1 ADPSP
6 RGRSPSAHLPI
17 ASPPPAP
24 PARPAARA
32 PPNPRPGRPG
42 ADASRDRPDPRPS
55 PRRFPSERAHR
66 VGPVRA
72 ARHRRHRHATR
83 ASSQRRMVGSQPH
96 RNLLSALHPL
106 GRRSGQA
113 TDRADG
119 PPPGLRLSPTT
130 GLQPLTRRD
139 AGSSHPTGE
148 GAMPDTT
155 EPMSETNPTPDG
167 GATPP
172 APETSPETDSTS
184 AGLGDAGK
192 RALEAERKAK
202 REAERQLKQLQT
214 ELEQLRKERMSEQE
228 RAIADAVAQAKAEAA
243 ATYGSRLAAA
253 EFRAAAAGRLSDEQ
267 VDTLISA

>member
-1 ADPSP
+1 
-6 RGRSPSAHLPI
+6 
-17 ASPPPAP
+17 
-24 PARPAARA
+24 
-32 PPNPRPGRPG
+32 
-42 ADASRDRPDPRPS
+42 
-55 PRRFPSERAHR
+55 
-66 VGPVRA
+66 
-72 ARHRRHRHATR
+72 
-83 ASSQRRMVGSQPH
+83 
-96 RNLLSALHPL
+96 
-106 GRRSGQA
+106 
-113 TDRADG
+113 
-119 PPPGLRLSPTT
+119 
-130 GLQPLTRRD
+130 
-139 AGSSHPTGE
+139 
-148 GAMPDTT
+148 MPDTI

-172 APETSPETDSTS
+172 DPETSPETDSTP

-267 VDTLISA
+267 LDTLLSALDLKAFLTDDGDVDTDRVRDYIGKIAPAPDPQPSAPADLLAGLDLGQGTRGNTPGLGTTEFERAIRRQLGIP